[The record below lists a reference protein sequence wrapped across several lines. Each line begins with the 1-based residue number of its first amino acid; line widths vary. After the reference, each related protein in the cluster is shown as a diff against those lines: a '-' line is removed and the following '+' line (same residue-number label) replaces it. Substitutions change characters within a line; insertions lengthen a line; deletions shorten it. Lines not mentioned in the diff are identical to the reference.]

1 MTRVVDLE
9 EGRYQY
15 GIEKG
20 YKELHGIRLEFS
32 RVETGKVQM
41 NLDHLMVP

>member
-1 MTRVVDLE
+1 MARVIDLG

-15 GIEKG
+15 GIEEG
-20 YKELHGIRLEFS
+20 YKELHSIRLEFS

-41 NLDHLMVP
+41 NLEHFMVP